1 MVPMTPEVR
10 IQGLQQMAADFSA
23 YLKTVPGTILSP
35 NLRLGVTIC
44 ARDAL
49 KCSSCHR
56 ALKDV
61 VCLRPGSSFHAYCS
75 EMGHGPEF
83 PVAPESDRNKKIEA
97 CLVNI
102 VHAVVCHQN
111 RLDEIWYNDAIV
123 DLRES
128 GILDVY
134 AKEFNCTDDV
144 DEMNLASSAVFIE
157 IVILAAASHG
167 IYSTFLG
174 LGKLGGLDGN
184 IPPLPS
190 WDEMRGAPGPS
201 NIRFSLLL
209 NRVRQY
215 DSIANAPYFHSWD
228 ADKLCPEYAKVEKDI
243 WKQLASPQMPNICG
257 NFSPRDNVGHE
268 DVMKENATSEDC
280 NGDRERALLDFG
292 SAMANLAVDVQKAPS
307 ALEEVKKIG
316 GMELAVEAVC
326 VAGAFEMMTKVVDA
340 SGRKAQSKQLLKV
353 MQGLMFMLKHRVTI
367 GIIGASVMAPYVV
380 NKLARWA

>member
-1 MVPMTPEVR
+1 
-10 IQGLQQMAADFSA
+10 MAADFSA

-56 ALKDV
+56 ALQDV

-174 LGKLGGLDGN
+174 LGTLGGLDGN

-257 NFSPRDNVGHE
+257 NFSPRDNV
-268 DVMKENATSEDC
+268 MFYQ
-280 NGDRERALLDFG
+280 L
-292 SAMANLAVDVQKAPS
+292 VQKMYLTPKQMV
-307 ALEEVKKIG
+307 LEWG
-316 GMELAVEAVC
+316 ELDKSKHCSLFTRFDAET
-326 VAGAFEMMTKVVDA
+326 VAGAVAGSHGCDF
-340 SGRKAQSKQLLKV
+340 
-353 MQGLMFMLKHRVTI
+353 
-367 GIIGASVMAPYVV
+367 
-380 NKLARWA
+380 